1 MANQEKFSFSEGELL
16 LIDKPQGWTSF
27 DAVNKIR
34 ALLRRNLG
42 LKGLKVGHA
51 GTLDPMATGLLIV
64 CTGRMTKKIG
74 SLMDSVKGYSGTLVL
89 GSTTPSFDLETP
101 VNRIF
106 DTAHISPGS
115 IREAAVALTGTY
127 EQVPPAYSAKRIA
140 GRRAYEMARKN
151 KDVEIKAVQVTVH
164 DFQVDAI
171 RLPEVD
177 FSVTCSKGTY
187 IRALARD
194 FGERLG
200 SGAHL
205 VSLRRTRIGEYM
217 IGDALSISQ
226 FEALVHTLSEQR
238 SISS

>member
-1 MANQEKFSFSEGELL
+1 
-16 LIDKPQGWTSF
+16 
-27 DAVNKIR
+27 
-34 ALLRRNLG
+34 
-42 LKGLKVGHA
+42 
-51 GTLDPMATGLLIV
+51 MATGLLIV